1 MAQLEAVDLTLIAV
15 FCPADAAQSLYRE
28 MAKNL
33 NESSVLEAPANARFD
48 ASELTVE
55 DRFQRGWVTF
65 SDKLCQLDLGHDFND
80 SRTLWL
86 NATTAL
92 GHVFGSTKTACNE
105 DLSSLDGLMSHLTS
119 AECDPF
125 VRTMG
130 LRCCRSI
137 LYIQPDNDE
146 FSDSERYYHL
156 RFRPDFSD
164 SGMLYVRR
172 GGSRNRP
179 DLRD

>member
-1 MAQLEAVDLTLIAV
+1 MAQFETVDLTLSSF
-15 FCPADAAQSLYRE
+15 FCLADAAQSLYRE

-48 ASELTVE
+48 DLEETVE

-80 SRTLWL
+80 ARTLWL

-92 GHVFGSTKTACNE
+92 GHVFGSTQTARNE
-105 DLSSLDGLMSHLTS
+105 DLSCLDGLMGHLTC

-137 LYIQPDNDE
+137 LYVQPDNDE
-146 FSDSERYYHL
+146 FSDSERY
-156 RFRPDFSD
+156 
-164 SGMLYVRR
+164 
-172 GGSRNRP
+172 
-179 DLRD
+179 